1 MAGLWLIK
9 AIIHTLK
16 NRIKVNIF
24 GKSKYGNREW
34 KEANN
39 DWYESMHDGN
49 YLLHEDFI
57 KYFKE
62 KSSAHILEVGCG
74 TGIYPIRNKE
84 LFANKYYTGI
94 DFSQENIHYCKKNS
108 QFRFISGD
116 FITMDI
122 NEKFDLVFSHAVLD
136 HVYDIQKFISKIVQV
151 TKKFAYINTQMGYF
165 PDLKK
170 HKMKWNDDD
179 HCYYNDLSVIQL
191 KENLL
196 KAGLKDDEFVIRS
209 QKSGRSGYEI
219 QTVIEI
225 DKKS

>member
-1 MAGLWLIK
+1 MKDTK

-16 NRIKVNIF
+16 NKIKTNIV
-24 GKSKYGNREW
+24 GKSKYGNEEW
-34 KEANN
+34 KKANN
-39 DWYESMHDGN
+39 DWYEIMHDGN
-49 YLLHEDFI
+49 HLLHEDFI

-62 KSSAHILEVGCG
+62 KPVTDVLEVGCG
-74 TGIYPIRNKE
+74 TGVYPVRKKDLFTNKS
-84 LFANKYYTGI
+84 YTGI
-94 DFSQENIHYCKKNS
+94 DFSPENIEYCKKNS
-108 QFRFISGD
+108 KFRFIAGD

-122 NEKFDLVFSHAVLD
+122 NEQFDLVFSHAVLD
-136 HVYDIQKFISKIVQV
+136 HVYDIPGFISKIINC

-170 HKMKWNDDD
+170 HRMKWNDDD
-179 HCYYNDLSVIQL
+179 HCYYNDLSVIEL

-196 KAGLKDDEFVIRS
+196 KAGLKNDEFVIRS

-225 DKKS
+225 DKKL